1 MTKTA
6 TVHRLLREANPV
18 ADPTTAH
25 HDERAADELY
35 SAILARTSGRT
46 SRTDSIRLPKPPWYR
61 RPAMLSLV
69 GATAMIIVIVPVVLL
84 LRSGE
89 PAPEETPVATVP
101 SETTVTTAT
110 TTTTSSA
117 TSTTIAAFPDRVG
130 PWVGTM
136 LEASDPQF
144 YDGKVGDMFG
154 ASVAVDR
161 EILVVG
167 TPARFEA
174 GEWVGL
180 VYVLEPDGEG
190 GWSETILRASDGS
203 GGGQFGMAVA
213 VDGERIVVG
222 RPYLGSTAYVY
233 DRSPEGEWVETRLRS
248 DPQPGDVFGSSV
260 AVDGNRVVIG
270 AGGDNGNTGAIYV
283 FDQDESGAWVETKL
297 TASDGAPGD
306 FLGHPSD
313 FGYAGGIPVSV
324 DGDRIVAGSY
334 TANGESA
341 VYLFELDGEGGWSE
355 TKLASF
361 GYGAA
366 VDGDRIVIGNE
377 TQVHV
382 FEPDGD
388 GGWTEQIV
396 DVPQPGEQ
404 LAAGGGRIVVAGR
417 PYEPPAYGSGPVYI
431 LEPDGSGGWS
441 QTTIQA
447 PADRAALTEPS
458 SAISFSVA
466 TDGTR
471 VLIGDWAYDS
481 NRGVSYVYE
490 PLRD

>member
-1 MTKTA
+1 MTKSV

-46 SRTDSIRLPKPPWYR
+46 SRTDPIRLPKPQWYR

-69 GATAMIIVIVPVVLL
+69 GAAAMIILIVPVVLL
-84 LRSGE
+84 LRPSE
-89 PAPEETPVATVP
+89 PAPDETPVATISP
-101 SETTVTTAT
+101 ETTVTSTT
-110 TTTTSSA
+110 TTTTSL
-117 TSTTIAAFPDRVG
+117 TSTTTIATFPDQVG
-130 PWVGTM
+130 PWGGTK
-136 LEASDPQF
+136 LEASDPQL
-144 YDGKVGDMFG
+144 YDGRWGDAFG
-154 ASVAVDR
+154 ASVAVDG

-167 TPARFEA
+167 APSRVEA

-213 VDGERIVVG
+213 VDGQRIVVG

-233 DRSPEGEWVETRLRS
+233 DRSPGGEWVETRLRGS
-248 DPQPGDVFGSSV
+248 YGLFGSSV

-270 AGGDNGNTGAIYV
+270 AGGDDGNTGAVYV

-306 FLGHPSD
+306 FLGHPSA

-341 VYLFELDGEGGWSE
+341 VYLFELDGEGGWTE

-377 TQVHV
+377 AQVHV
-382 FEPDGD
+382 FEPDGT
-388 GGWTEQIV
+388 GGWAEQIV
-396 DVPQPGEQ
+396 DLPQPGEQ
-404 LAAGGGRIVVAGR
+404 LSAGGGRIVVAVR
-417 PYEPPAYGSGPVYI
+417 PNVAPPSYGSGPVYI
-431 LEPDGSGGWS
+431 LEPDDSGGWS
-441 QTTIQA
+441 QTRIQA
-447 PADRAALTEPS
+447 PADYAAALPGTLPS
-458 SAISFSVA
+458 ISFSVS

-471 VLIGDWAYDS
+471 VLIGDWAHDS
-481 NRGVSYVYE
+481 SIGITYVYE

>member
-1 MTKTA
+1 
-6 TVHRLLREANPV
+6 
-18 ADPTTAH
+18 
-25 HDERAADELY
+25 
-35 SAILARTSGRT
+35 
-46 SRTDSIRLPKPPWYR
+46 
-61 RPAMLSLV
+61 
-69 GATAMIIVIVPVVLL
+69 
-84 LRSGE
+84 
-89 PAPEETPVATVP
+89 
-101 SETTVTTAT
+101 
-110 TTTTSSA
+110 
-117 TSTTIAAFPDRVG
+117 
-130 PWVGTM
+130 M

-144 YDGKVGDMFG
+144 YDGKWGDGFG
-154 ASVAVDR
+154 ASVAVDG

-167 TPARFEA
+167 APIRVEA

-190 GWSETILRASDGS
+190 GWSETTLRASDGS

-233 DRSPEGEWVETRLRS
+233 DRSPGGEWVETMLRGS
-248 DPQPGDVFGSSV
+248 DGLSGDLFGSSV

-270 AGGDNGNTGAIYV
+270 AGGNYGNTGAVYV

-297 TASDGAPGD
+297 TASDGAFGD
-306 FLGHPSD
+306 FLGHPSTD

-324 DGDRIVAGSY
+324 DGDRIVAGSHAE
-334 TANGESA
+334 TGESA
-341 VYLFELDGEGGWSE
+341 VYLFELDGEGGWTE

-382 FEPDGD
+382 FEPDGN

-396 DVPQPGEQ
+396 DLPQPGEQ

-417 PYEPPAYGSGPVYI
+417 PNVGPSYGSGPVYI
-431 LEPDGSGGWS
+431 LEPDDSGGWS
-441 QTTIQA
+441 QTRIQA
-447 PADRAALTEPS
+447 PADRAALSPLP
-458 SAISFSVA
+458 AISFSVA

-471 VLIGDWAYDS
+471 ILIGDWAHDS
-481 NRGVSYVYE
+481 ARGATYVYE